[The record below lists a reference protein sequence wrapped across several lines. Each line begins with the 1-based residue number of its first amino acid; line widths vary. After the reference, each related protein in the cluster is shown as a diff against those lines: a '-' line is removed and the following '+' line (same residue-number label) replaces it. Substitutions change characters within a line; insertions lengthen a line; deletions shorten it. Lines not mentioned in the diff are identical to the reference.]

1 MSVPG
6 IGLSIASKVLI
17 DDWMSFP
24 DIIQA
29 LSSENLP
36 IRVKNL
42 NPLLKIPPSRFD
54 DSFPG
59 R

>member
-1 MSVPG
+1 MRFLENLSIFYSLSPFVWMSVPG

-29 LSSENLP
+29 LTSE
-36 IRVKNL
+36 ICQ
-42 NPLLKIPPSRFD
+42 
-54 DSFPG
+54 
-59 R
+59 